1 MGVSS
6 PGAFIGL
13 FLVLVVALVLVSV
26 GIFAMRSGALRM
38 RELQVIGQSVAW
50 HRQTLFLFGLNNIV
64 FAFLAVFI
72 IGIILFTN
80 QTVRTICIVLVIAT
94 LCLSFVVLV
103 RLILVSLQ
111 SGNKDVAKKKVSEE
125 GEGRERELAE

>member
-1 MGVSS
+1 MAISS

-13 FLVLVVALVLVSV
+13 FFVLIVALVLGSV

-38 RELQVIGQSVAW
+38 RELRVIGQNVAW
-50 HRQTLFLFGLNNIV
+50 HQQTLFLFGLNNIV

-80 QTVRTICIVLVIAT
+80 QTVRTVCIVLVVAT
-94 LCLSFVVLV
+94 LCISFVVLV

-111 SGNKDVAKKKVSEE
+111 SGNKDSVKKKVVEE